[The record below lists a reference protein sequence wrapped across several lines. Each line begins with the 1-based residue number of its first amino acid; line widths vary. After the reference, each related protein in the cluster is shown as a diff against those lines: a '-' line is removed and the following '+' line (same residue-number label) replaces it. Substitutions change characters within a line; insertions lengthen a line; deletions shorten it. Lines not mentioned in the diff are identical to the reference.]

1 MSNTQSD
8 PNSANPPEVWGEV
21 RSRDQVVRYR
31 RSGSGRAVLLLQ
43 ARGKTRPLWPEVINL
58 LSAGARLIEPEP
70 PAAEDEIPP
79 WLTLMLEG
87 LGLADVT
94 IVAVEGFC
102 MAALERALVDPD
114 RIARIILACDSRNAM
129 ARLGPEAIARL
140 STVPLLVIGLDQPVN
155 EVVERVAGFVRER

>member
-1 MSNTQSD
+1 MSNTHSD
-8 PNSANPPEVWGEV
+8 PLPATPPEVWAEV

-43 ARGKTRPLWPEVINL
+43 APGKTQPLWPEVLEL
-58 LSAGARLIEPEP
+58 LCTGARLIEPEP
-70 PAAEDEIPP
+70 PAAEEEIAP

-94 IVAVEGFC
+94 IVALEGFC

-114 RIARIILACDSRNAM
+114 RIARIILACHSRDAI
-129 ARLGPEAIARL
+129 AKLGPEAIARL
-140 STVPLLVIGLDQPVN
+140 SAVPLLVIGLDQPAN
-155 EVVERVAGFVRER
+155 EVAERVAGFMRGR